1 MFSTEE
7 SRQQLID
14 LFRRYGIMDL
24 ATLFTVLKTQSR
36 MTVFRRLSAIGYFSS
51 YSHAGRY
58 YTLRDVP
65 QFDADGLWQYQGVG
79 FSRFGSLKSTVEHMV
94 VESDAGRTHSE
105 LHVRLQLRVHNTLLD
120 LVRNQRISREPYAGQ
135 YLYVN
140 PDSRIAALQVA
151 RRGRQEAVV
160 AAAPLPPSIVI
171 EVLANLI
178 QGAAVH
184 ADPNLIAARLTTRG
198 ISVSLEQVDAV
209 FSKYG
214 VKKTTP
220 SRLRRSRR

>member
-36 MTVFRRLSAIGYFSS
+36 MTVFRRLSALGYFSS

>member
-1 MFSTEE
+1 MLSINE

-24 ATLFTVLKTQSR
+24 QTLFTVLKTQSR
-36 MTVFRRLSAIGYFSS
+36 MTVFRRLSGMGYFSS

-65 QFDADGLWQYQGVG
+65 QFDADGLWHYQGIG
-79 FSRFGSLKSTVEHMV
+79 FSRFGSLKSTVEHIV
-94 VESDAGRTHSE
+94 IESDAGRTHSE
-105 LHVRLQLRVHNTLLD
+105 LNVRLQVRVHNTLLD
-120 LVRNQRISREPYAGQ
+120 LVRNQRIGREPYAGQ

-140 PDSRIAALQVA
+140 PDSKIAALQVA
-151 RRGRQEAVV
+151 RRGRQEAVL
-160 AAAPLPPSIVI
+160 AATPLPPPIVI

-184 ADPNLIAARLTTRG
+184 ADPNLIAARLATRG
-198 ISVSLEQVDAV
+198 IAVSPEQVDAV

>member
-24 ATLFTVLKTQSR
+24 AILFTVLKTQSR